1 MSSEKLLE
9 QVSYII
15 AVFVIIMVILILAWP
30 IQTLW
35 NGVIVSVIAGCREM
49 TFWQAVGFEV
59 FVFMLGRIFN
69 MNNKV
74 EKND

>member
-1 MSSEKLLE
+1 MSNDKILKD
-9 QVSYII
+9 VSYII
-15 AVFVIIMVILILAWP
+15 AMFVLFMVILILAWP

-35 NGVIVSVIAGCREM
+35 NGIIVSVIAGCREM

-69 MNNKV
+69 MTNKV